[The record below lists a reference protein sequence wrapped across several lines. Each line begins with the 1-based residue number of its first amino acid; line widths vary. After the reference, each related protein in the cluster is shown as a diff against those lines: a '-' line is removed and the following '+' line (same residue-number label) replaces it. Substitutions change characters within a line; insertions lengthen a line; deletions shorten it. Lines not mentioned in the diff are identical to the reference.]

1 MSQNAWPL
9 PACCDR
15 DIPMTYEITIA
26 LAFTAGA
33 IFLFATEKLPVDL
46 VSVIIM
52 VGLILSGVIT
62 PEEGIGG
69 FSHPA
74 TVTIG
79 AMFILSA
86 GLFRTGAVNF
96 IGSKLVQAGRKSFW
110 LALILL
116 MATAGTFSAFINDT
130 AVVAILIPVV
140 LGLARELKISP
151 NKLLMPLSF
160 SALFGG
166 VCTVIGT
173 STNILVS
180 SIAAKNG
187 QPPFG
192 MFEFTPFGLVILVAG
207 TLYMLLIGVRLL
219 PAQEVEEDLRKQFGI
234 GEYLVEIVLE
244 PDALSVGA
252 TLVDSPLL
260 RDLSIRSVEVYRGE
274 RRIEVA
280 AERLMLQAGDHL
292 KVRCD
297 LENFRKLQERGG
309 ISLRQVQGMGP
320 KDAETILV
328 EAVIASGSTL
338 DGRSLKQAR
347 FRSRYGLTALAVR
360 HRGSVMRE
368 HLEEMPLRAGDVLLF
383 EMERHHLEQLRE
395 DNTFVLASE
404 VELPAFRKRMM
415 VVALTI
421 IVLVVGSAALGLVPI
436 LVGASAGCILMILT
450 RCLTLEEAY
459 AAVKWKVIF
468 LLAGVLALG
477 RALES
482 SGAALILANA
492 LVETVGVFGPRAL
505 MSAFYLMTSVMTELM
520 SNNATAALL
529 APIAIAVADAYGVDA
544 RPFLMAV
551 TYAASA
557 AFMTPVGYQTN
568 TLIYSLG
575 HYRYADFLRVGTPLN
590 LMFWLLATIM
600 IPWFWPF

>member
-1 MSQNAWPL
+1 
-9 PACCDR
+9 
-15 DIPMTYEITIA
+15 MTIEITVV
-26 LAFTAGA
+26 LAFVLAA
-33 IFLFATEKLPVDL
+33 VLLFATEKLPVDL
-46 VSVIIM
+46 VSIMIM

-62 PEEGIGG
+62 PEEGIEG

-74 TVTIG
+74 TVTVA

-86 GLFRTGAVNF
+86 GLYRTGAVNF
-96 IGSKLVQAGRKSFW
+96 LGAKLVQAGKRNFW
-110 LALILL
+110 LALLLL
-116 MATAGTFSAFINDT
+116 MATAGIFSAFINDT

-140 LGLARELKISP
+140 LGLAQELKVSP
-151 NKLLMPLSF
+151 GKLLMPLSF

-166 VCTVIGT
+166 TCTLIGT

-180 SIAAKNG
+180 SIAVKHG

-192 MFEFTPFGLVILVAG
+192 MFEFTPFGVIILIAG
-207 TLYMLLIGVRLL
+207 VLYMFFIGVRLI
-219 PAQEVEEDLRKQFGI
+219 PERKIDEDLRKQFGI
-234 GEYLVEIVLE
+234 GDYLVEIVLE
-244 PDALSVGA
+244 PEALSVGKVLA
-252 TLVDSPLL
+252 DSPLL
-260 RDLSIRSVEVYRGE
+260 RDIPIRSVDVFRNGE
-274 RRIEVA
+274 RLQESSERIV
-280 AERLMLQAGDHL
+280 LMAGDHL

-297 LENFRKLQERGG
+297 LESFRKLQERRG
-309 ISLRQVQGMGP
+309 ISLRQEQE
-320 KDAETILV
+320 AEGKVKGEETTLV
-328 EAVIASGSTL
+328 EAVIATGSTL

-360 HRGSVMRE
+360 HRGLVMRE
-368 HLEEMPLRAGDVLLF
+368 NLEEMQLRAGDVLLF
-383 EMERHHLEQLRE
+383 EMERHHLDHLRE
-395 DNTFVLASE
+395 DKTFVLVSE
-404 VELPAFRKRMM
+404 AEFPVFRRRRMA
-415 VVALTI
+415 VAIAI
-421 IVLVVGSAALGLVPI
+421 IALVVVCSALGYVPI
-436 LVGASAGCILMILT
+436 LVGAVVGCVLMVLF

-459 AAVKWKVIF
+459 GAVQWKVVF

-477 RALES
+477 RALEK
-482 SGAALILANA
+482 SGTALLLANT
-492 LVETVGVFGPRAL
+492 LVETVGAFGPRAL
-505 MSAFYLMTSVMTELM
+505 VSAFYLMTSIMTELM

-529 APIAIAVADAYGVDA
+529 VPIAIAVAESYGVDA

-590 LMFWLLATIM
+590 LMFWILATIM